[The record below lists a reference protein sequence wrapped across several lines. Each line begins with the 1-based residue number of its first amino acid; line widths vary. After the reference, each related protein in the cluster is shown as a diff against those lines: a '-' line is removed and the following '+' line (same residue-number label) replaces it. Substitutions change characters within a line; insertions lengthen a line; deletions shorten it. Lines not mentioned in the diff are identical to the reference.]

1 LLYRADLIKYKQHNT
16 QKKEIAAMKYIRLFL
31 VLSFLVAGVGFT
43 SQHAKAGAFTYSSSI
58 NLQNLSDQVGN
69 LTIHYYL
76 QNGAEDLNSP
86 IDDTITALGSK
97 VYFPIDAT
105 EGFNGSVVIESDVQ
119 IASISNILGN
129 GGLAAA
135 AYIGSANGGAP
146 VLLPLLMHNNSGYN
160 TWFNLQNA
168 GNSNAS
174 VTVDYSDGMS
184 VEATIA
190 PGASQTFDQAVE
202 AHTVKVFSAIVT
214 SDQPIAATVVEENTT
229 VMFAYSGFTSSSTN
243 PVIPLVNEYNAGYRT
258 GITILNS
265 GEVATDV
272 TVDYTPSGAG
282 TACYETQTIPAGE
295 SKTFAYTAFYGDA
308 LLDTDCV
315 AQTKFVGSGT
325 VTANST
331 SQPLTAIVNQLKG
344 SLNGEAYNAFDIST
358 ATDTVVLP
366 LIMNKNGGYWTSIN
380 LMNVGESA
388 ATVTCTFTP
397 YGDVVLPT
405 PSETLDPNEG
415 VSFLQNAPAE
425 FGDTKYVGSATCTA
439 NGLIIAIVNEVGPSS
454 TADQLL
460 VYEGFNQ

>member
-1 LLYRADLIKYKQHNT
+1 
-16 QKKEIAAMKYIRLFL
+16 MKYLRLFL
-31 VLSFLVAGVGFT
+31 VLSFLIAGVGFVA
-43 SQHAKAGAFTYSSSI
+43 QPAKAGAFTYTSSI

-76 QNGAEDLNSP
+76 QNGDEDPNSP

-119 IASISNILGN
+119 IASISNILGD

-135 AYIGSANGGAP
+135 AYVGSSSGGSP
-146 VLLPLLMHNNSGYN
+146 VLLPLLMHGNSGYN
-160 TWFNLQNA
+160 TWFNIQNA
-168 GNSNAS
+168 GDADAD

-184 VEATIA
+184 VDATIA
-190 PGASQTFDQAVE
+190 PGASQTFDQGVE

-214 SDQPIAATVVEENTT
+214 SDQPVAATVVEENAS
-229 VMFAYSGFTSSSTN
+229 VMFAYSGFTSGSTN
-243 PVIPLVNEYNAGYRT
+243 PVMPLVNEYNAGYRT

-265 GEVATDV
+265 GEAATEV

-308 LLDTDCV
+308 GLDTDCV
-315 AQTKFVGSGT
+315 PQTKFVGSGA

-344 SLNGEAYNAFDIST
+344 SQNGEAYNAFDIST

-366 LIMNKNGGYWTSIN
+366 LTMNNNGGYWTSIN
-380 LMNVGESA
+380 LMNVDESA
-388 ATVTCTFTP
+388 VTVTCTFTA
-397 YGDVVLPT
+397 YGSVVLPE
-405 PSETLDPNEG
+405 PSTTLDPNEG

-425 FGDTKYVGSATCTA
+425 FGTTKYVGSATCTA
-439 NGLIIAIVNEVGPSS
+439 DGLIIAIVNEVGPSS